1 MYTKNTKVMK
11 TRVVTFLM
19 LCLFMSATA
28 FAAKPIPASKAVRT
42 SVVELVKKHLIY
54 PEFAIKSKTECCVL
68 VSLIIQDDGSLS
80 VDASNSI
87 SPELKNYVVTTIQ
100 KLKEDSL
107 SKYSGQRVLMKVK
120 FDLIS

>member
-1 MYTKNTKVMK
+1 MK

-28 FAAKPIPASKAVRT
+28 FASKPIPASKAVRT
-42 SVVELVKKHLIY
+42 SVVELVKKSLIY
-54 PEFAIKSKTECCVL
+54 PEFAIKSQTECCVL
-68 VSLIIQDDGSLS
+68 VSLIIQDDGSLL
-80 VDASNSI
+80 VDASNSV
-87 SPELKNYVVTTIQ
+87 SSELKNYVVTTIQ